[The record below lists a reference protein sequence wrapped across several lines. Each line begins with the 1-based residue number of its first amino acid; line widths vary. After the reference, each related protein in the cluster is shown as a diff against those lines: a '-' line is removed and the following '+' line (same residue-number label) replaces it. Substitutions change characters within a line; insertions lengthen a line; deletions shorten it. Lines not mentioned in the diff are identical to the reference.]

1 MPEAIDYGRAWA
13 AGTGAPMEVQMTG
26 LPERMI
32 GAMKAD
38 VKTLT
43 EIEAD
48 PNALVQAITVI
59 VIAGVA
65 ALIGNIWRPGGLMGA
80 IFGMVMSLIGY
91 AVFALL
97 VFVIGTKL
105 MPEPATKATFQ
116 ETFRTIGFAAAPG
129 VFNVL
134 QIVPFLGPV
143 IGFFVGLWSLVI
155 AVIATREVLDYTS
168 TGRAIIVCIIAAA
181 VVMFIWMMMVIVMF
195 GAAMISQ
202 M

>member
-1 MPEAIDYGRAWA
+1 
-13 AGTGAPMEVQMTG
+13 MTG

-65 ALIGNIWRPGGLMGA
+65 ALIGNIWRPGGLTGA

-91 AVFALL
+91 AVFAFL
-97 VFVIGTKL
+97 VFIIGTKL
-105 MPEPATKATFQ
+105 MPEPATKATFP

-134 QIVPFLGPV
+134 QIIPYLGPLV
-143 IGFFVGLWSLVI
+143 GFFVGIWSLVI
-155 AVIATREVLDYTS
+155 AVIATREVLDYSS